1 MIELEAYAS
10 RLFSGETVAIYREI
24 REGSFEPADIARM
37 TKAYEGALELL
48 RPKDRTEAVKE
59 LIAKKIIE
67 VTRLGVCD
75 PAHICARALKE
86 LGIPLDD

>member
-67 VTRLGVCD
+67 VTHTRR
-75 PAHICARALKE
+75 PASWPALE
-86 LGIPLDD
+86 SGAPAAQPWQD